1 MDASTS
7 LHAHGE
13 DRHHHEAGHEHDHHE
28 LGFWRK
34 YIFSTDH
41 KVIGIQYGI
50 CGLIFLFFGFCL
62 MMMMRWQLAYPG
74 KMPPVIGP
82 ILLSIQHFLEA
93 HQAAAGHFDPWFW
106 LRGLISPFSNGVMT
120 PEGYNSLGAMH
131 GTIMI
136 FLGVV
141 PVAFAAFGN
150 FVVPLQIGAPD
161 MTFPKVN
168 AASFWAFGVGG
179 VIMLTSF
186 FVPGGAAKG
195 GWTSYTP
202 LSDISDKGP
211 GFHPFLNGQTLWL
224 VGFIFLITSSLL
236 GAVNFITTIIQLRA
250 KGLTWMRL
258 PFFVLAQFVTAFL
271 LFLAFPPL
279 EAAVVMQIM
288 DRLASTSFFLPSGL
302 VVNGAALQ
310 VSGGGSTLLW
320 QHLFWFLG
328 HPEVYVLILP
338 GMGIVAEIIA
348 NNSRKPLWGYKSLVF
363 AALVLGFLSFV
374 VWAHHM
380 WLTGM
385 GSAVSA
391 FFQTTT
397 MLISIP
403 SVIILS
409 AFFISLWGASIRF
422 TVPLLFSTAFLPMF
436 GIGGLTG
443 IPLAF
448 NSADL
453 YLHDTYYV
461 IAHFHYIVAPGTI
474 FGLFAGIYYW
484 FPKATGRKMN
494 DFWGKV
500 HFWPTLICMNVIFLP
515 MFLQGMAGMHR
526 RWYDGGQGWTVSNDH
541 TIWGLTGFQW
551 NHPISWAAWIMG
563 LAQIPFIINFFWSI
577 WRGEKVNDNPWEAT
591 TLEWTAPS
599 PPPHGNFIHIP
610 VAYRGPYEY
619 SLPGSERDYTMQ
631 NEPVEPAERSRRKPP
646 AEPVL
651 AWGPRWKF
659 RTQSRL
665 VPTPGFGMPRSESGF
680 FSRRK

>member
-7 LHAHGE
+7 VE
-13 DRHHHEAGHEHDHHE
+13 THHEPHGHDAAHEHHE

-41 KVIGIQYGI
+41 KVIGIQYAFT
-50 CGLIFLFFGFCL
+50 GLIFLLFGFSL
-62 MMMMRWQLAYPG
+62 MMLMRWQLAYPG
-74 KMPPVIGP
+74 QALPVIGKWLP
-82 ILLSIQHFLEA
+82 HIFG
-93 HQAAAGHFDPWFW
+93 AGTMPD
-106 LRGLISPFSNGVMT
+106 GKMT
-120 PEGYNSLGAMH
+120 PDFYNSLGAMH
-131 GTIMI
+131 GTIMV
-136 FLGVV
+136 FLGIV
-141 PVAFAAFGN
+141 PLAFAAFGN

-161 MTFPKVN
+161 MAFPKVN
-168 AASFWAFGVGG
+168 MASYWAVFVGG
-179 VIMLTSF
+179 IVMLISF
-186 FVPGGAAKG
+186 FVPGGAAKS
-195 GWTSYTP
+195 GWTSYVP
-202 LSDISDKGP
+202 LAAIADSGP
-211 GFHPFLNGQTLWL
+211 GHLPVFNGQTLWL
-224 VGFIFLITSSLL
+224 IGFIFLITSSLL
-236 GAVNFITTIIQLRA
+236 GAINFIATIIQLRA

-258 PFFVLAQFVTAFL
+258 PFFVWAQFVTAFL
-271 LFLAFPPL
+271 LLLAFPPL
-279 EAAVVMQIM
+279 EAGIIMQLM
-288 DRLASTSFFLPSGL
+288 DRVAATSFFMPAGL
-302 VVNGAALQ
+302 VVNGTPLSI
-310 VSGGGSTLLW
+310 SGGGSPLLW
-320 QHLFWFLG
+320 QHLFWFLA

-338 GMGIVAEIIA
+338 GMGIVAEILA

-363 AALVLGFLSFV
+363 SVLTIGFLSFI

-397 MLISIP
+397 IIISIP

-409 AFFISLWGASIRF
+409 AFFISLWGGSIRF
-422 TVPLLFSTAFLPMF
+422 TVPMLFTTAFLPMF

-474 FGLFAGIYYW
+474 FALFAGIYYW

-500 HFWPTLICMNVIFLP
+500 HFWPTFICMNVIFLP

-526 RWYDGGQGWTVSNDH
+526 RWYDGGQGWNVSNEH

-551 NHPISWAAWIMG
+551 NTPISWAAWIMG

-577 WRGEKVNDNPWEAT
+577 KHGEKVNDNPWEAT

-599 PPPHGNFIHIP
+599 PPPHGNFVTAP

-619 SLPGSERDYTMQ
+619 SLPGRDRDYTMQ
-631 NEPVEPAERSRRKPP
+631 NEPVEPAERIRRKPP

-651 AWGPRWKF
+651 
-659 RTQSRL
+659 
-665 VPTPGFGMPRSESGF
+665 V
-680 FSRRK
+680 